1 MSKPVKLTVSLY
13 LIVVA
18 LLCCSYLIMILVGS
32 FQGNDMRGAVLDT
45 DNTRHIENVNET
57 NNASQSTKS
66 PTQQNR
72 SIPKNWQSQH
82 MNQPTTNQF
91 DTIKTWSLDNAS
103 SKNYV

>member
-1 MSKPVKLTVSLY
+1 MSKSVKLVVSIY
-13 LIVVA
+13 LAVVA
-18 LLCCSYLIMILVGS
+18 IICCAYLVMLLVGS

-66 PTQQNR
+66 STQQNR

-82 MNQPTTNQF
+82 MNKPTTNQF

-103 SKNYV
+103 SKNHV

>member
-1 MSKPVKLTVSLY
+1 MSKSVKLVVSIY
-13 LIVVA
+13 LAIVA
-18 LLCCSYLIMILVGS
+18 IICCGYLVMLLVGS

-66 PTQQNR
+66 STQQNR

-103 SKNYV
+103 SKNHV